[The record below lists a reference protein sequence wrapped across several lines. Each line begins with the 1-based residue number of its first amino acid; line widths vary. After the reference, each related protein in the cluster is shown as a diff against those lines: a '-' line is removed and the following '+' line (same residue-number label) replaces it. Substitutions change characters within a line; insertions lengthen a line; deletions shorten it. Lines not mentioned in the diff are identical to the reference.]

1 MTIDNN
7 LTLSPFALKYAIFN
21 PIESDLMILEYQVAG
36 QSLFPKVCKRG
47 DAIAL
52 MLCTSR
58 ITYKYNHLNLRRES
72 VYCTINLIK
81 VSYLLLPA

>member
-1 MTIDNN
+1 MQY
-7 LTLSPFALKYAIFN
+7 LTLSKVTP
-21 PIESDLMILEYQVAG
+21 DLMILEYQVAG